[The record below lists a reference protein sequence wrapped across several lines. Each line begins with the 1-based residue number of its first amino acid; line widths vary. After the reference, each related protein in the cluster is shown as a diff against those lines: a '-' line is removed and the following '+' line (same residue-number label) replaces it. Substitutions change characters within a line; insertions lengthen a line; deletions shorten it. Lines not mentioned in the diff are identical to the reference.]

1 MILKKISTLDAVF
14 ITLMAACGLAL
25 KPIIGPLSKLI
36 SSVLLMPGGSIAGAV
51 YMMWPMLA
59 LLVVKEKGTASLV
72 GLIEGV
78 IVTISGIYG
87 SHGILSIITYLLPCL
102 FIDASYMLLKQW
114 ENRLKFFIPPALGNT
129 VGSLLVVMFFLHL
142 PLIPLLI
149 GLIPAFIFGGLG
161 GLLALKLYKLLIAS
175 FPQFAKDA

>member
-72 GLIEGV
+72 GLIQGV

-87 SHGILSIITYLLPCL
+87 SHGILSIVTYLLPCI
-102 FIDASYMLLKQW
+102 FIDGSYILLEHW
-114 ENRLKFFIPPALGNT
+114 DNHLKFLVPPALGNMI
-129 VGSLLVVMFFLHL
+129 GSLLVALIFLHL

-149 GLIPAFIFGGLG
+149 GLVPAIIFGGLG
-161 GLLALKLYKLLIAS
+161 GLLALKLYRLLIAS
-175 FPQFAKDA
+175 FPQFEKSA